1 MKKTLRDAFNMSAL
15 VLGGAGS
22 LLFGIATVTEFVE
35 GTPQGAEVNLTVPCA
50 LLFCAFAGLFY
61 KGWTGSRKAAAADA
75 LEQQQQQQQNQN
87 KPQDPQP

>member
-1 MKKTLRDAFNMSAL
+1 MKKTLRDAFNMSAV

-35 GTPQGAEVNLTVPCA
+35 GAPQGAEVNLTVPCA
-50 LLFCAFAGLFY
+50 ILFCAFAGLFY

-75 LEQQQQQQQNQN
+75 LEQQQKNQTTP
-87 KPQDPQP
+87 KDPQP